1 VHATRSGGV
10 PELVEGGVRGRLVP
24 RFDVEALTNVRRG
37 MLADPESLRAMGQ
50 AARIRPN
57 DFLRGSAALCDW
69 KRSTYGSTP
78 RPRRL
83 QD

>member
-1 VHATRSGGV
+1 
-10 PELVEGGVRGRLVP
+10 LVEGGVRGRLVP